1 MKLAAWLKLRGV
13 TRSSFAKRIGVT
25 PGAVTQICN
34 QSRPW
39 VSRET
44 AELIVRETHGDV
56 TPNDFLSGV
65 SSDRLADGAYGM
77 NHQNNVHQAIEAM
90 ARGEIVVV
98 TDDDDR
104 ENEGDLVCAA
114 SLCTT
119 EKMAFIIRNCCGIV
133 CAPMTSEQARR
144 LHLAP
149 MVAANDA
156 PLGTAFTV
164 TVDVRHG
171 LTTGI
176 SAEQR
181 NGTVRALANGNMG
194 PSDFVR
200 PGHVFPLI
208 ARDGGVLMRSGHTEA
223 AVDLC
228 QLAGLPPVAVI
239 CELANDDG
247 TVMVGPQ
254 IETFAER
261 HHLKR
266 ISVDDLIAYRQS
278 REKLVE
284 RVATFPV
291 QTAIG
296 ELTGYAFTTRFDE
309 VQHFAFVLGRIG
321 DGRAM
326 PTRLHR
332 ADIIKDVLGG
342 GAIVNKCLER
352 FAAEG
357 RGVLIYLRDGTAGV
371 PVSTLSRS
379 SGNAESQRVSQ
390 WREIG
395 LGAQILRDLGI
406 GSIKL
411 LASSERTYVGL
422 SGFGIEI
429 ASTESLGV

>member
-1 MKLAAWLKLRGV
+1 
-13 TRSSFAKRIGVT
+13 
-25 PGAVTQICN
+25 
-34 QSRPW
+34 
-39 VSRET
+39 
-44 AELIVRETHGDV
+44 
-56 TPNDFLSGV
+56 
-65 SSDRLADGAYGM
+65 
-77 NHQNNVHQAIEAM
+77 
-90 ARGEIVVV
+90 
-98 TDDDDR
+98 
-104 ENEGDLVCAA
+104 
-114 SLCTT
+114 
-119 EKMAFIIRNCCGIV
+119 
-133 CAPMTSEQARR
+133 
-144 LHLAP
+144 
-149 MVAANDA
+149 
-156 PLGTAFTV
+156 
-164 TVDVRHG
+164 
-171 LTTGI
+171 
-176 SAEQR
+176 
-181 NGTVRALANGNMG
+181 MG

-254 IETFAER
+254 IEVFAER
-261 HHLKR
+261 HALKR

-291 QTAIG
+291 KTSIG

-309 VQHFAFVLGRIG
+309 VQHFAFVHGRIG
-321 DGRAM
+321 DGRGM

-342 GAIVNKCLER
+342 GAIVNTCLER
-352 FAAEG
+352 FASEG
-357 RGVLIYLRDGTAGV
+357 RGVLVYLRDGTAGV
-371 PVSTLSRS
+371 PVSTLSRA

-406 GSIKL
+406 ASIKL